1 MLDVAIIGS
10 GPAGLSA
17 AINAKT
23 RNKEV
28 VVFGKLDGSSKVK
41 RAEKID
47 NYLGFLNISG
57 EDLMNNFLF
66 HAKDRGID
74 IRDEK
79 IQRVYSMGDFFAL
92 ELKSGYMIQ
101 AKSVIIA
108 SGVEVK
114 KPLKKEMDFLGA
126 GVSYC
131 ATCDAALYR
140 DKKVVVIGMNEESIE
155 EANFISEIAKTTIFI
170 NLYKEDIELNENIT
184 VIKDIPLG
192 FEGRDKVSKLVC
204 KNSEIFAD
212 GFFIIKDSKSAD
224 QLVPGLQVEEN
235 HIRVDSSMQTN
246 IEGLFACGDV
256 VGLPYQIGK
265 AVGEGNI
272 AGLKAASYANKK

>member
-28 VVFGKLDGSSKVK
+28 LVFGKKDGSNKIK
-41 RAEKID
+41 RAEVID
-47 NYLGFLNISG
+47 NYLGFSQVTG
-57 EDLMNNFLF
+57 QDLMDNFLD
-66 HAKDRGID
+66 HADKRGIE
-74 IRDEK
+74 IKDEK

-92 ELKSGYMIQ
+92 ELKTGDMIQ
-101 AKSVIIA
+101 AKSVIVA

-114 KPLKKEMDFLGA
+114 KPLKKEMDFIGA

-140 DKKVVVIGMNEESIE
+140 GKKVVVIGMNEEAIE
-155 EANFISEIAKTTIFI
+155 EANFISEIAETTIFI
-170 NLYKEDIELNENIT
+170 NLYKDDIKLNENIT
-184 VIKDIPLG
+184 VIDDQPLG

-224 QLVPGLQVEEN
+224 QLVPGIELDGN
-235 HIRVDSSMQTN
+235 HIKVDANMETN
-246 IEGLFACGDV
+246 IKGLFACGDV

-272 AGLKAASYANKK
+272 AGLKAASYANK

>member
-41 RAEKID
+41 RNKKID

-92 ELKSGYMIQ
+92 ELKSGDMIQ

>member
-101 AKSVIIA
+101 TKSVIIA

>member
-92 ELKSGYMIQ
+92 ELKSGDMIQ